1 MQTTKIRQLQCGPY
15 TLKLGEKTLVM
26 GILNVTPD
34 SFSDG
39 GCFNTVDKAV
49 EQAKRLV
56 AEGADLLDIG
66 GESTRPGAEPVPLDE
81 ELQRVIPVIEALRGE
96 VSVPISIDTYKAEV
110 ARQALQAGAHI
121 INDVWGFQQDPTI
134 AQVAAYY
141 DCPVFLMHN
150 RRDRNYTDLVA
161 DVKTDLLASV
171 AIAKRACIREEQII
185 LDPGFGFAKDYLNN
199 LELMGRLSELTEL
212 GYPLLVGTSRK
223 MFIRNTLD
231 LPADDVVEGTAAT
244 VTLSIAQGCDIVR
257 VHDVGSIVRTVK
269 MTDAIVRHN
278 RKS

>member
-1 MQTTKIRQLQCGPY
+1 MKTTKIRQLQCGPY

-49 EQAKRLV
+49 AQAKRLV

-81 ELQRVIPVIEALRGE
+81 ELQRVIPVIKALRDK
-96 VSVPISIDTYKAEV
+96 VHVPISIDTYKAEV
-110 ARQALQAGAHI
+110 AREALQAGAHI
-121 INDVWGFQQDPTI
+121 INDVWGFQQDSTI

-141 DCPVFLMHN
+141 ECPVFLMHN
-150 RRDRNYTDLVA
+150 RRDRNYTDFMA

-171 AIAKRACIREEQII
+171 AIAKRAGISEQRII

-199 LELMGRLSELTEL
+199 IELMGHLSELTEL

-244 VTLSIAQGCDIVR
+244 VALSIAQGCDIVR
-257 VHDVGSIVRTVK
+257 VHDVGSIVRTVR